1 MGFFA
6 NGSDERVENF
16 FYSLL
21 HHSFGLPSRYALDAG
36 HSRNLRERQSP
47 LSVQWSNFQVKAFS
61 ITGPELIPL
70 FFMNSDSY
78 CIYNRIDRNL
88 TFPAR
93 MRMAYDFSRIQEG
106 TLSGIWAVEGS
117 PELQASDECRKLLNI
132 IHHSGVNQWR
142 AIPLVYAETGPIYAA
157 TGIPDRIYLQLPT
170 AREASQE
177 FRQNII
183 RNIYNTYQM
192 SSFPDI
198 DVELQQDQATST
210 MNFQASVKV
219 PEPQFPYDYYYS
231 IGLID
236 DEGMV
241 TAPSFLGPVR
251 FPANSEQGREHLLKA
266 GQENTSQ

>member
-1 MGFFA
+1 MGLFA
-6 NGSDERVENF
+6 NGRDERVEGF

-21 HHSFGLPSRYALDAG
+21 HHSFGLPSRYAMDAG
-36 HSRNLRERQSP
+36 HSRNLGERRSP
-47 LSVQWSNFQVKAFS
+47 LSVEWSNFQVKAFS

-106 TLSGIWAVEGS
+106 TLAGRIALEGS
-117 PELQASDECRKLLNI
+117 PALQTSDECRKLLNI
-132 IHHSGVNQWR
+132 IHHSGVNQWK
-142 AIPLVYAETGPIYAA
+142 AVPLVYAETGPIYAA

-170 AREASQE
+170 VREASQE

-183 RNIYNTYQM
+183 RNIYHTYQM
-192 SSFPDI
+192 ASFPDI
-198 DVELQQDQATST
+198 EVDLQQDQATST
-210 MNFQASVKV
+210 MNFQASVKQ
-219 PEPQFPYDYYYS
+219 PEPEFPYAYYQS

-236 DEGMV
+236 NEGMV
-241 TAPSFLGPVR
+241 YIDTILGKVR
-251 FPANSEQGREHLLKA
+251 IAADSEEGRKYLLKA
-266 GQENTSQ
+266 GQ